1 MPGVIKPSLYDQIT
15 ELQRKIQLLEGGR
28 NAHYESS
35 RSIIEK
41 NSEALRQLRQE
52 NKRLYR
58 ELADGDEH
66 VIRAAFHNRGL
77 EKHAFRNMSE
87 EEALTTLEQRRLS
100 ETKQLNALKHKT
112 KTYQRR
118 LEELKEEYERLKPE
132 AGAVCPDA
140 RRNEEDAMNRWTLE
154 NRLEKTQ
161 LKCKEG
167 ENIMANYLKL
177 KSHLQVCPA
186 HIMID
191 SFCPVCLHTETLD
204 VHGVFLKPLSSL
216 SLCSFSLFLLQAEM
230 QRLEERLH
238 RERKERERV
247 VASYR
252 RNFEECKAEAEKNER
267 RAQRTAMQP
276 DEVSSEAQRSATRME
291 AEEEKAISTFEE
303 VYRNVKEA
311 TGATNVQEIVER
323 FTSQRDTYQHLEE
336 VKVENEAVLLQLKEQ
351 KKLLSQ
357 QLDNLKYCGEA
368 RLSSERRTLEESEQ
382 QLQAQQQKSKPAK
395 ENLDR
400 LIKTLGAARAG
411 VEHLAEKLQHISAS
425 EDPDADVQ
433 PHSEEMVVELLKQCQ
448 LKLQAM
454 STELEETDLAAVMKE
469 MEEEAVRGTL
479 LHIPQNSLM
488 TVSPAAVP
496 RLAAEPPC
504 SLNPSLSHCVT
515 EDEREE
521 DEADVVSRE
530 ALKRQSQLIIDSN
543 PKKKPW
549 KKKKGKF

>member
-1 MPGVIKPSLYDQIT
+1 DHFYSLHLPVLSPQKMAFNKIKPSLYDQIT

-58 ELADGDEH
+58 ELADVNAGDEH

-87 EEALTTLEQRRLS
+87 EVRGATTQCLFQWKVLS

-132 AGAVCPDA
+132 AGA
-140 RRNEEDAMNRWTLE
+140 NRWTLE

-177 KSHLQVCPA
+177 KSHLQDESLTFQGQL
-186 HIMID
+186 D
-191 SFCPVCLHTETLD
+191 S
-204 VHGVFLKPLSSL
+204 LKEEILKHREE
-216 SLCSFSLFLLQAEM
+216 LQGMQLIYKEAKVAKEEFKAEM

-311 TGATNVQEIVER
+311 TGATNVQVSIVER

-357 QLDNLKYCGEA
+357 QLDNLKYCGETFPMMHA
-368 RLSSERRTLEESEQ
+368 RRTLEESEQ

-411 VEHLAEKLQHISAS
+411 VEHLAEKLQHISA
-425 EDPDADVQ
+425 

-469 MEEEAVRGTL
+469 MEEEFLVRMEGKLPEYNTRIKL
-479 LHIPQNSLM
+479 PGDQTQELFDDGES
-488 TVSPAAVP
+488 SS
-496 RLAAEPPC
+496 R
-504 SLNPSLSHCVT
+504 PS
-515 EDEREE
+515 
-521 DEADVVSRE
+521 

>member
-1 MPGVIKPSLYDQIT
+1 MNEEQQRDEKKMAFNKIKPSLYDQIT

-58 ELADGDEH
+58 ELADVNAGDEH

-177 KSHLQVCPA
+177 KSHLQDESLTFQGQL
-186 HIMID
+186 D
-191 SFCPVCLHTETLD
+191 S
-204 VHGVFLKPLSSL
+204 LKEEILKHREE
-216 SLCSFSLFLLQAEM
+216 LQGMQLIYKEAKVAKEEFKAEM

-469 MEEEAVRGTL
+469 MEEEAFLVRMEGKLPEYNTRIKL
-479 LHIPQNSLM
+479 PGDQTQELFDD
-488 TVSPAAVP
+488 
-496 RLAAEPPC
+496 
-504 SLNPSLSHCVT
+504 